1 MRDFVGVSFF
11 LFHSFLLLLAP
22 PFDRLGCSLFFVA
35 FLGCSWRLHVTCGAS
50 ALLAPLGCSW
60 FLLALVYS
68 PASSWRPLLFLV
80 LSGTSW
86 LLVGPFLLL
95 LALPLIAFFVALLGC
110 SWCLHVTGGASS
122 LLAPPGCSC
131 FLLALLTNASPMMF
145 PRCKFKL

>member
-1 MRDFVGVSFF
+1 MRDCVGVSFF
-11 LFHSFLLLLAP
+11 LFHYFLLLLAP

-95 LALPLIAFFVALLGC
+95 PGPPFDRLLRGSSWLLLVPPRYWWRFF
-110 SWCLHVTGGASS
+110 SPGASW
-122 LLAPPGCSC
+122 LLVFPPGAFDKCVP
-131 FLLALLTNASPMMF
+131 NDVP
-145 PRCKFKL
+145 KV